1 MQDIIASL
9 TPIKGRK
16 KINEPMNNKQDI
28 NQWLAD
34 RRYQRENFVGMLGI
48 MSGFVLGAIV
58 AVIIE
63 RFFLQ

>member
-1 MQDIIASL
+1 
-9 TPIKGRK
+9 
-16 KINEPMNNKQDI
+16 MNNKQDI

-34 RRYQRENFVGMLGI
+34 RRYQRENFVGMSGI